1 MTRSIVFACAAMAAL
16 VSHASGTKELYDG
29 DKLADAVADE
39 AAYDE
44 IILHKG
50 TYPITSRIVVDRKM
64 TIRGADGTT
73 PDEVVLEG
81 NLKCGL
87 IQLNVKD
94 SLLAGVTMTKGKIS
108 STDSKAYEY
117 GAAADLVAASTVSNC
132 IFTANVL
139 GGRAATGVVA
149 MRAANA
155 VVTHCRF
162 TKNTFSRD
170 AQYGTATGL
179 AILGAGS
186 PVYIRNTLIDDNE
199 QTVSS
204 AQSNGAMIG
213 CNGAGVAWVVNCTI
227 VNNRVMAGYTAFQ
240 TYGAGNIKVINTIVV
255 GNTKNGVA
263 NIGNA
268 NAWYNTL
275 TDVAIPPAD
284 KRVITECDVTD
295 SSVFA
300 DYANGD
306 YRLTKNSI
314 AAIDT
319 GDTAKRNYGTS
330 KAPVYADIEATD
342 LAGNDR
348 IMGEEVDIGC
358 YEFDP
363 NERSVVFTVT
373 PDGGTEPIDLT
384 FEATPNGL
392 GEEPTYYWDFD
403 GDGTADFIT
412 TDAIITRMFN
422 RGMYPVTLYASNLTA
437 NVGAS
442 YARAEA
448 MVIEK
453 GVAFNPYT
461 TDWFFEPFTEPITVT
476 LTGDLGEAPK
486 FYWDWDGD
494 GVVDAVT
501 DDPVLN
507 HTFAA
512 GSYPITVFVSNEVA
526 KTGIQVTMD
535 EPLTVL
541 VRPRVTVTASD
552 PEVGITAADIQA
564 TIDAAVRGSI
574 VTIPKGSYDINGT
587 PIKVVKEIELRGA
600 TGVPKDVLLLN
611 SANHHRIMNV
621 DGGTHCLI
629 HSLTLAN
636 GKGSKKANDAF
647 EFVSGLMIASE
658 SGFEGVSNSRGTGAT
673 KGGCVSNVVVRG
685 CSCGGNYGD
694 PSTVYIKGPKARFTH
709 SVISNNSATVTWAGN
724 MFNTL
729 ALFVCGGAKA
739 DNLLVCN
746 NTCTVSGSSY
756 PSWLTVPVTVNGAG
770 SVLRFSTIVN
780 NVGGLCGGVNV
791 YDGGRFEHCVIAGG
805 RAFDGGNDSRRN
817 VWTAYNFG
825 ESGRISANNETGRA
839 TAREAEATRAATESI
854 YSIQTNNA
862 VDVADCLNET
872 AVYATTAELKP
883 IFKKGFWR
891 LPAGSPAIDVVP
903 AKDVSGMPEKDL
915 NGNRRLVNALY
926 DLGAFELLNP
936 CGLMLLVK

>member
-1 MTRSIVFACAAMAAL
+1 MTRSFVVACAAMAAL

-29 DKLADAVADE
+29 DNLAKVVADE

-50 TYPITSRIVVDRKM
+50 TYSITSTVVVTNKM
-64 TIRGADGTT
+64 VIRGADGTT
-73 PDEVVLEG
+73 PDEVVLQG
-81 NLKCGL
+81 NKTYTLVRLGFAG
-87 IQLNVKD
+87 
-94 SLLAGVTMTKGKIS
+94 SLLSGVKLTGGSLNGT
-108 STDSKAYEY
+108 STTDYKY
-117 GAAADLVAASTVSNC
+117 GAAVDVTSASVVSNC
-132 IFTANVL
+132 VITGNVL
-139 GGRAATGVVA
+139 PNKFSAGIVA
-149 MRAANA
+149 LRSSNA
-155 VVTHCRF
+155 VLTHCCI
-162 TKNTFSRD
+162 TGNTFDRD
-170 AQYGTATGL
+170 VQYGGVIGL
-179 AILGAGS
+179 AVHCTGT
-186 PVYIRNTLIDDNE
+186 VYVRNTLIDDNE
-199 QTVSS
+199 QTVTTT
-204 AQSNGAMIG
+204 QGNGGMIG
-213 CNGAGVAWVVNCTI
+213 GPAGATIWVVNCTLA
-227 VNNRVMAGYTAFQ
+227 NNRVKGGSASIQ
-240 TYGAGNIKVINTIVV
+240 CYGAGTANVVNTIVV

-263 NIGNA
+263 NIGSA
-268 NAWYNTL
+268 NGWYNCL
-275 TDVAIPPAD
+275 TDVTIPSAD
-284 KRVITECDVTD
+284 KRVISNCEVTD
-295 SSVFA
+295 TQIFA
-300 DYANGD
+300 DYASGD
-306 YRLTKNSI
+306 YRLTKNST
-314 AAIDT
+314 AAVDKGT
-319 GDTAKRNYGTS
+319 QTAGKT
-330 KAPVYADIEATD
+330 AVAVEATD
-342 LAGNDR
+342 LADNDR

-363 NERSVVFTVT
+363 NERSVVFTVS
-373 PDGGTEPIDLT
+373 PDGGTEPVDLT

-392 GEEPTYYWDFD
+392 GDTPTYYWDFD
-403 GDGTADFIT
+403 GDGAADYIT
-412 TDAIITRMFN
+412 TEATFTRTFS
-422 RGMYPVTLYASNLTA
+422 RGEYPITLYASNLTA

-442 YARAEA
+442 YARAEP
-448 MVIEK
+448 MVIEQ
-453 GVAFNPYT
+453 GAAFNPYE
-461 TDWFFEPFTEPITVT
+461 TDWFFEPFAEPIKVT
-476 LTGDLGEAPK
+476 LSGDLGDAPK

-494 GVVDAVT
+494 GVTDVVT
-501 DDPVLN
+501 DEPELK

-512 GSYPITVFVSNEVA
+512 GTYPITVFASNETTGV
-526 KTGIQVTMD
+526 GIQVAMD

-673 KGGCVSNVVVRG
+673 KGGSVSNVVVRG

-791 YDGGRFEHCVIAGG
+791 YDGGRFEQCVIAGG
-805 RAFDGGNDSRRN
+805 RAFEGGSESRRN
-817 VWTAYNFG
+817 VWTSYDCA
-825 ESGRISANNETGRA
+825 ESGRITNSDDGRSA
-839 TAREAEATRAATESI
+839 ARETEATRAAKESI
-854 YSIQTNNA
+854 YSVQTNNA
-862 VDVADCLNET
+862 VDVAGCLNET
-872 AVYATTAELKP
+872 AVYATTDELKP
-883 IFKKGFWR
+883 VYRKGAWR
-891 LPAGSPAIDVVP
+891 LPKGSPAIDVVP

-915 NGNRRLVNALY
+915 NGNRRLVNTLY
-926 DLGAFELLNP
+926 DLGAFELPNP